1 MMFEAASRTH
11 AVLLSDV
18 LEMMRKAR
26 RLERDGHGIA
36 YLVQGEPDFDTPS
49 HITEAAY
56 EAIKAGY
63 THYPPAEG
71 YLELRQAVAEK
82 LWSQNG
88 VRYEPEGEVLITN
101 GAALG
106 LYLAIHAI
114 VEPGDDVLLPDP
126 AFGAYAMIVGS
137 AGGVAT
143 RFPLKLEGGQ
153 RQFDRQ
159 AFLEA
164 LTPKTCAVVLC
175 SPDNPTGHVYSETDL
190 RFVGDVAVERGL
202 LVITD
207 EVYEHF
213 IYTTAQHHSLAA
225 LDAAYREHTILVN
238 SFSKTYAMTGWRL
251 GYNAAPKRVMEA
263 MTRMNAVA
271 GRAAAAFTQ
280 RAGVTVLTG
289 DQGSVTEMARE
300 YGARRAIMLE
310 RLGTIPDLRYS
321 IPDGAFYVF
330 IDCSA
335 WGLPSREM
343 ADRVLELGR
352 VVVTPGDYYGP
363 AGKGCLRLSF
373 ASSREAIEQG
383 MEGLAKALEALRE
396 VTA

>member
-1 MMFEAASRTH
+1 MRFEAASRTH
-11 AVLLSDV
+11 AVLPSDV

-26 RLERDGHGIA
+26 MLERNGHKVA
-36 YLVQGEPDFDTPS
+36 YLVQGEPDFDTPT

-56 EAIKAGY
+56 EAMRAGY

-71 YLELRQAVAEK
+71 YPELRQAVAEK
-82 LWSQNG
+82 LRGQNG
-88 VRYEPEGEVLITN
+88 VSYDPEGEVLITN

-106 LYLAIHAI
+106 LYLAIHAV
-114 VEPGDDVLLPDP
+114 VEPGDEVLLPDP
-126 AFGAYAMIVGS
+126 AFGAYSMIVGS
-137 AGGVAT
+137 AGGVVT
-143 RFPLKLEGGQ
+143 RFPLRLEGGQ
-153 RQFDRQ
+153 RRFDRE

-164 LTPKTCAVVLC
+164 LTRETRAVVLC
-175 SPDNPTGHVYSETDL
+175 SPDNPTGYVYSEADL

-213 IYTTAQHHSLAA
+213 IYTGARHHSLAA

-251 GYNAAPKRVMEA
+251 GFNAAPKRVMEA

-280 RAGVTVLTG
+280 RAGVTALTG
-289 DQGSVTEMARE
+289 NQESVRDMASE

-310 RLGTIPDLRYS
+310 RLSTIPDLHYS
-321 IPDGAFYVF
+321 SPEGAFYVF
-330 IDCSA
+330 ADCAA

-363 AGKGCLRLSF
+363 AGGGCLRLSF

-383 MEGLAKALEALRE
+383 VESFASALEALRG
-396 VTA
+396 VKA